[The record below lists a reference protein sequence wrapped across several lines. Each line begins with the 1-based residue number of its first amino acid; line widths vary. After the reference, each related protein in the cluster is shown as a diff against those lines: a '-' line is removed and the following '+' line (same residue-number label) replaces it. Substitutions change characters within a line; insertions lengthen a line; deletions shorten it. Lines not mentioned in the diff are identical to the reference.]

1 VHVLHIIQRYWPAR
15 GGAEA
20 HLQEISER
28 LAADGH
34 EVTVATSDAQDFE
47 LFWRPSARRF
57 TVREEWHNGVRILRF
72 PVRHL
77 LFPAVTYPG
86 VRRLLWL
93 LSYASPAPVTLL
105 SRMARWTPRMPDLW
119 RYLRNTDDE
128 YDIVGAMTITFEP
141 LLDAGARFARRRGIP
156 FVIYPLTHLG
166 AGPAPAQD
174 ALSRFYTMRHQVA
187 LVRSADAVV
196 AQTKGESD
204 FYVGRGVDSVRLS
217 VVGPGFSPDDVAGG
231 DGARFRTRYG
241 LEHPVVFMLTKLS
254 YDKGVTHTVEAMQQL
269 WAQGSLAHLVLAG
282 DVLEPF
288 AAYYDRLP
296 ENTKA
301 RISLLGSVDEE
312 TKRDLFAAGDVFVM
326 PSRTDSFGIVYLE
339 AWAYGKPVVGARTWG
354 VMDVIDDGKDGLL
367 VPFGDVSSLASAID
381 RLIAHPDE
389 ARAMGSA
396 GRAKALQEHTWD
408 VKYPKI
414 RDLYLALGQAR
425 R

>member
-1 VHVLHIIQRYWPAR
+1 MIQRYWPAV
-15 GGAEA
+15 GGAE
-20 HLQEISER
+20 LLMGEISER

-34 EVTVATSDAQDFE
+34 EVTVATSDAHDFE
-47 LFWRPSARRF
+47 LFWRPAARRF
-57 TVREEWHNGVRILRF
+57 AEREAWHHGVRILRF
-72 PVRHL
+72 PVCYL
-77 LFPAVTYPG
+77 PFPGITYPG

-93 LSYASPAPVTLL
+93 LSYASPAPVSLL
-105 SRMARWTPRMPDLW
+105 SRIARWTPRMPDMW
-119 RYLRNTDDE
+119 KYLRDTNDE
-128 YDIVGAMTITFEP
+128 YDIVGGMTITFEP
-141 LLDAGARFARRRGIP
+141 LLDAGIRFARRRRMP
-156 FVIYPLTHLG
+156 SVVYPLTHLG
-166 AGPAPAQD
+166 AGSAPARD

-204 FYVGRGVDSVRLS
+204 FYVGRGVDPGRVLA
-217 VVGPGFSPDDVAGG
+217 VGPGFSPEDVAGG
-231 DGARFRTRYG
+231 VGERFRVQHG
-241 LEHPVVFMLTKLS
+241 LVHPIVFMLTKLS
-254 YDKGVTHTVEAMQQL
+254 YDKGAMHTVAAMQRL

-288 AAYYDRLP
+288 ARFYDRLP
-296 ENTKA
+296 EHTKA

-339 AWAYGKPVVGARTWG
+339 AWAYAKPVIGARTWG
-354 VMDVIDDGKDGLL
+354 VMDVIADGKDGLL

-381 RLIAHPDE
+381 RLIIHPDE

-408 VKYPKI
+408 AKYPKI